1 VLDLE
6 IIYNLD
12 RILRSNVFAQS
23 YQMMSEELENQR
35 RLEIE
40 SGELLPE
47 LQLLFT
53 LKSNMDQ

>member
-1 VLDLE
+1 MLDLE

-35 RLEIE
+35 RLEIK
-40 SGELLPE
+40 SGELCQNYNYLH
-47 LQLLFT
+47 
-53 LKSNMDQ
+53 